1 VASVCIGA
9 AAGLLLIP
17 ALLLCQHAAPH
28 EDVGAATSFMVLM
41 RNFGGAAGA
50 AVTAVL
56 LADSGVSLA
65 FGALVVVALL
75 AFVPAL
81 LLPSPRD
88 ERRLL
93 AARDGSLR
101 G

>member
-1 VASVCIGA
+1 MAVSA
-9 AAGLLLIP
+9 
-17 ALLLCQHAAPH
+17 CQHAAPH

-56 LADSGVSLA
+56 LADYGVRTA
-65 FGALVVVALL
+65 FGVLSVVAIAALL
-75 AFVPAL
+75 PSL
-81 LLPSPRD
+81 LLPSPTR
-88 ERRLL
+88 ERAML
-93 AARDGSLR
+93 AARDQGSAAA